1 MLVPGWGLMVERT
14 RADYFNPR
22 NLNNTIAILGM
33 SLAAVLATSC
43 STSKKPAPL
52 VDPGHDLIL
61 KHVTI
66 VDTLDGHLTPDMTV
80 VIIAGKIASIEK
92 NQALPYAPAGPPVID
107 ATGKFLVPGFTDA
120 HTHILHSPEATKD
133 EALMLANGITAFR
146 QMDGTADLLEQ
157 RREGRLFQSKFA
169 PKLLAMP
176 GPVLLTTNAFSP
188 EAAVAEVDRQKA
200 QGADFIKIGLVPPQT
215 FYAVG
220 AEAKKLGLPFE
231 GHLPPGVDAV
241 QAVVAGYRSIEHL
254 GPGAAILTSCSTQ
267 QAALDRDIASHP
279 LKKPPPIP
287 DFLVQMALH
296 KLLLD
301 PLLLEML
308 FDNNTLPRMQQIVDT
323 FDESK
328 CRMVAAAI
336 AKSGSWQVPTLIRI
350 RTSNFADASEF
361 RNDPNFKYMSAQNRK
376 DWIDV
381 SNRFTSRI
389 TPARKL
395 TIQRFWELQLK
406 LTRMLDDA
414 GVPMMTGTDSAG
426 GAIVAGFSLHQEF
439 ALLAQDGFSPL
450 KILQMTTLNP
460 ARFYGLE
467 ATMGSVE
474 VGRDADLVLL
484 DANPIESA
492 QNLDRIDAVMRNG
505 AFYSRNSLDKKLR
518 EIADEAS
525 ARR

>member
-1 MLVPGWGLMVERT
+1 MLVPDWDRMAKRPAPDCFKLR
-14 RADYFNPR
+14 R
-22 NLNNTIAILGM
+22 LNNIIVILGM
-33 SLAAVLATSC
+33 SLIAALATSC

-66 VDTLDGHLTPDMTV
+66 VDTHDGHLTPGMTV
-80 VIIAGKIASIEK
+80 VIIAGKIARIEK
-92 NQALPYAPAGPPVID
+92 DQAFSPAPGPAPVID
-107 ATGKFLVPGFTDA
+107 AAGNFLVPGFIDA
-120 HTHILHSPEATKD
+120 HTHILHSIEAARD
-133 EALMLANGITAFR
+133 EALMLANGITAIR
-146 QMDGTADLLEQ
+146 QMDGTAELLEQ
-157 RREGRLFQSKFA
+157 RREGRLFESTFA

-188 EAAVAEVDRQKA
+188 EDGIAEVDRQKA
-200 QGADFIKIGLVPPQT
+200 QGADFIKVGLVPPQT

-220 AEAKKLGLPFE
+220 TEAKKVGLPFE
-231 GHLPPGVDAV
+231 GHLPPGVDVVEAV
-241 QAVVAGYRSIEHL
+241 NAGYRSIEHL
-254 GPGAAILTSCSTQ
+254 GPGAAILISCSTQ
-267 QAALDRDIASHP
+267 QAGLNREMAAHP
-279 LKKPPPIP
+279 LKRPPPIP

-308 FDNNTLPRMQQIVDT
+308 FDNNTLARMQQIVDT
-323 FDESK
+323 FDEAK
-328 CRMVAAAI
+328 CRSVAATI

-350 RTSNFADASEF
+350 RTSNFADAPEF
-361 RNDPNFKYMSAQNRK
+361 RNDPNFKYESAQNRK

-381 SNRFTSRI
+381 SKRFSKKI
-389 TPARKL
+389 TPAQKL

-406 LTRMLDDA
+406 LARMLDDA
-414 GVPMMTGTDSAG
+414 GVSMMTGTDSAG

-439 ALLAQDGFSPL
+439 ALLAQDAFTPL

-460 ARFYGLE
+460 ARFYGRE

-474 VGRDADLVLL
+474 VGKDADLVLL

-492 QNLDRIDAVMRNG
+492 QILDRINAVVRNG
-505 AFYSRNSLDKKLR
+505 TFYSRDSLDKKLR
-518 EIADEAS
+518 DIADEAS
-525 ARR
+525 ASQ